1 MSCFVRF
8 KCGFKI
14 LQPYFSPHGL
24 KVGRLLMKLL
34 PASHILVYLGEGRWH
49 GVMQKVPNWVVV
61 KHFWANWW
69 WNLPRSSWPRHV
81 DEKRLG
87 TRVETMVG
95 DKNRWQDGGRLESSF
110 WTLWM
115 TCFQSSHC
123 HESWFILVSVA
134 CCSCCSWVCCFGFSF
149 YFFGCFTGCFF
160 GSEWLY
166 MWSRWTHILHDLLT
180 SRGPSYFQM
189 LQDLAPKLSCSGWV
203 MPPIMDDESIRCR
216 IELVTLEKKT
226 QNSTQWLP
234 RRKGRKG
241 KCRQKE
247 PMFKSKWVS
256 TCD

>member
-8 KCGFKI
+8 KCGFKM

-69 WNLPRSSWPRHV
+69 WNLPRCSWPRHV

-87 TRVETMVG
+87 TRVETVVG
-95 DKNRWQDGGRLESSF
+95 DKSRWQDGGRLESSF

-134 CCSCCSWVCCFGFSF
+134 CCSCCFWVCCFGFSF
-149 YFFGCFTGCFF
+149 YFFWMFHWLLLWFWVVVHVAPLDPHTPWPSDFPRSQLLPDVTGS
-160 GSEWLY
+160 GAQTQLLGVSDATHYGW
-166 MWSRWTHILHDLLT
+166 WIHQVQDWTC
-180 SRGPSYFQM
+180 YF
-189 LQDLAPKLSCSGWV
+189 W
-203 MPPIMDDESIRCR
+203 R
-216 IELVTLEKKT
+216 KKT
-226 QNSTQWLP
+226 
-234 RRKGRKG
+234 
-241 KCRQKE
+241 
-247 PMFKSKWVS
+247 
-256 TCD
+256 